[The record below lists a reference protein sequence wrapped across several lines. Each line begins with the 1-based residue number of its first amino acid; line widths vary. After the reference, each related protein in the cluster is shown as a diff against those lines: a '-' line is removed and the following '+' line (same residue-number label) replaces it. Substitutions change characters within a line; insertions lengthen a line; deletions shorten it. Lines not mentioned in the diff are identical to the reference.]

1 MPAQN
6 PFHEL
11 SAATGYAFNPINRL
25 SERRDEPDFLESQ
38 LNDPA
43 ARFVVIGRDRPVLKE
58 GNAKYDPLFTRNE
71 AMALGDLRETV
82 FLGQSQGQSQDPAA
96 IQPLFALLLD
106 DDAISIVETVS
117 ADGLI
122 DTRRQIIPGRSDLAV
137 RDLRAITTEGHLPAE
152 QIGYLGQAKSVMYWH
167 ARHRFCSACG
177 SPSNPA
183 GAGWRRECPNC
194 GAQHFPRTDPVVI
207 MLAVSGDDCLL
218 GRSGR
223 FGKGMYSALAGFLE
237 PGETMEDAVRR
248 EILEESGI
256 RTGRVAYVASQPWP
270 FPSSLMMGCVA
281 EALNRDIVIDPKEL
295 EDCRWFSRRDVELM
309 LAQTHPDGYQAPN
322 PIAIAHHLMRAWY
335 DGKTIKF

>member
-1 MPAQN
+1 MSAQN
-6 PFHEL
+6 LIPTSFQEL
-11 SAATGYAFNPINRL
+11 SAATGYAFNPINRV
-25 SERRDEPDFLESQ
+25 SEHRDEPAFLESQ
-38 LNDPA
+38 LNDPS

-58 GNAKYDPLFTRNE
+58 GNGKFDPLFTRAE
-71 AMALGDLRETV
+71 AMTLGDVRETV
-82 FLGQSQGQSQDPAA
+82 FLGLSGTLPV
-96 IQPLFALLLD
+96 FAVLLD
-106 DDAISIVETVS
+106 DEAISIVETVS
-117 ADGLI
+117 ADGLV
-122 DTRRQIIPGRSDLAV
+122 DTRRQIIPGRPDLTV
-137 RDLRAITTEGHLPAE
+137 RDLRSVTTEGLLPDE

-183 GAGWRRECPNC
+183 GSGWRRECPNC

-237 PGETMEDAVRR
+237 PGETIEDAVRR

-270 FPSSLMMGCVA
+270 FPSSLMMGCIA
-281 EALNRDIVIDPKEL
+281 EALNRDITVDLAEL

-309 LAQTHPDGYQAPN
+309 LAHTHPDGYQAPN

-335 DGKTIKF
+335 DGKTVRF

>member
-1 MPAQN
+1 MPSQNPAQK
-6 PFHEL
+6 PFDEL

-58 GNAKYDPLFTRNE
+58 GNGKFDPLFTRIE
-71 AMALGDLRETV
+71 AMALGEINETV
-82 FLGQSQGQSQDPAA
+82 FLGQSGT
-96 IQPLFALLLD
+96 QPLFALLLD
-106 DDAISIVETVS
+106 EAAISIVETIS

-122 DTRRQIIPGRSDLAV
+122 DTRRQIIPGRADLAV
-137 RDLRAITTEGHLPAE
+137 RDLRAVTTEGSLPAE

-167 ARHRFCSACG
+167 ARHRFCGTCG
-177 SPSNPA
+177 SPSNLT

-194 GAQHFPRTDPVVI
+194 GALHFPRTDPVVI

-270 FPSSLMMGCVA
+270 FPGSLMIGCVA
-281 EALNRDIVIDPKEL
+281 EALNRDIVVDLAEL

-335 DGKTIKF
+335 DGKTVKF